1 MIAIKHRYTDTTL
14 CEFDVETVKQA
25 TEKGKANL
33 YGADLRGA
41 DLRGA
46 DLYGADLRGAYLD
59 GANLDGANLYGAYLS
74 GANLDG
80 ANLRCVNLD
89 GANLRCVNLDGANLY
104 GAYLDGANL
113 DGANL
118 DGANLYGAYL
128 SGADLDGEK
137 LTKSPLVITGLRY
150 WCLISDGYMRLG
162 CKRFTHEEW
171 AEFSDDEIEKM
182 DSCALEF
189 WKQWKESLL
198 AMCKAHAVKPVEEK

>member
-33 YGADLRGA
+33 
-41 DLRGA
+41 
-46 DLYGADLRGAYLD
+46 
-59 GANLDGANLYGAYLS
+59 DGANLYGA
-74 GANLDG
+74 NLDG
-80 ANLRCVNLD
+80 AYLH
-89 GANLRCVNLDGANLY
+89 GANLRGANLY
-104 GAYLDGANL
+104 GANLYGANL

-118 DGANLYGAYL
+118 DGANLRGANLYGANLDGAYL
-128 SGADLDGEK
+128 RGANLDGAYLRGAYLDGEK

>member
-33 YGADLRGA
+33 DGAYLSGA
-41 DLRGA
+41 NLDGA
-46 DLYGADLRGAYLD
+46 ILCGADLRGAYLD
-59 GANLDGANLYGAYLS
+59 GADLDGANLYGA
-74 GANLDG
+74 N
-80 ANLRCVNLD
+80 
-89 GANLRCVNLDGANLY
+89 
-104 GAYLDGANL
+104 
-113 DGANL
+113 
-118 DGANLYGAYL
+118 L

>member
-33 YGADLRGA
+33 SGADLRGA

-46 DLYGADLRGAYLD
+46 DLSGADLYGANLYGAYLSGANLDGANLYGADLRGAYLD

-80 ANLRCVNLD
+80 AN
-89 GANLRCVNLDGANLY
+89 
-104 GAYLDGANL
+104 
-113 DGANL
+113 
-118 DGANLYGAYL
+118 L

>member
-25 TEKGKANL
+25 AERGKANL
-33 YGADLRGA
+33 RD
-41 DLRGA
+41 
-46 DLYGADLRGAYLD
+46 
-59 GANLDGANLYGAYLS
+59 ANLDGANLYGANLR
-74 GANLDG
+74 GAN
-80 ANLRCVNLD
+80 
-89 GANLRCVNLDGANLY
+89 
-104 GAYLDGANL
+104 
-113 DGANL
+113 
-118 DGANLYGAYL
+118 
-128 SGADLDGEK
+128 LDGEK
-137 LTKSPLVITGLRY
+137 LTKSPLVVTGLRY

-182 DSCALEF
+182 DRCALEF

>member
-1 MIAIKHRYTDTTL
+1 MVPL
-14 CEFDVETVKQA
+14 
-25 TEKGKANL
+25 N
-33 YGADLRGA
+33 DLRGA
-41 DLRGA
+41 N
-46 DLYGADLRGAYLD
+46 LRGAYLR
-59 GANLDGANLYGAYLS
+59 GAN
-74 GANLDG
+74 
-80 ANLRCVNLD
+80 
-89 GANLRCVNLDGANLY
+89 
-104 GAYLDGANL
+104 
-113 DGANL
+113 
-118 DGANLYGAYL
+118 
-128 SGADLDGEK
+128 LDGEK

>member
-25 TEKGKANL
+25 TEKGKADL
-33 YGADLRGA
+33 RGADLRGA

-46 DLYGADLRGAYLD
+46 DLRGANLYGANLYGANLRGAYLRGADLRGA
-59 GANLDGANLYGAYLS
+59 NLYGVDLYGANLYG
-74 GANLDG
+74 
-80 ANLRCVNLD
+80 V
-89 GANLRCVNLDGANLY
+89 
-104 GAYLDGANL
+104 
-113 DGANL
+113 
-118 DGANLYGAYL
+118 
-128 SGADLDGEK
+128 DLDGEK

>member
-1 MIAIKHRYTDTTL
+1 MIAIKHHYTDTTL

-33 YGADLRGA
+33 RGANLRGA
-41 DLRGA
+41 DLSGANLRGANLRGA
-46 DLYGADLRGAYLD
+46 DLDCAD
-59 GANLDGANLYGAYLS
+59 LS
-74 GANLDG
+74 GAN
-80 ANLRCVNLD
+80 
-89 GANLRCVNLDGANLY
+89 
-104 GAYLDGANL
+104 
-113 DGANL
+113 
-118 DGANLYGAYL
+118 
-128 SGADLDGEK
+128 LDGEK

-198 AMCKAHAVKPVEEK
+198 AMCKAHAVKPVGEKK

>member
-33 YGADLRGA
+33 RGANLRGADLSGANLRGANLRGADLDCADLSGANLYFADLRGA
-41 DLRGA
+41 N
-46 DLYGADLRGAYLD
+46 LYC
-59 GANLDGANLYGAYLS
+59 ANLDCADLS
-74 GANLDG
+74 GAN
-80 ANLRCVNLD
+80 
-89 GANLRCVNLDGANLY
+89 
-104 GAYLDGANL
+104 
-113 DGANL
+113 
-118 DGANLYGAYL
+118 
-128 SGADLDGEK
+128 LDGEK

>member
-33 YGADLRGA
+33 HGANLYGADLRGA
-41 DLRGA
+41 NLYGA
-46 DLYGADLRGAYLD
+46 DLYGADLY
-59 GANLDGANLYGAYLS
+59 
-74 GANLDG
+74 
-80 ANLRCVNLD
+80 
-89 GANLRCVNLDGANLY
+89 
-104 GAYLDGANL
+104 
-113 DGANL
+113 
-118 DGANLYGAYL
+118 
-128 SGADLDGEK
+128 GADLDGEK
-137 LTKSPLVITGLRY
+137 LTKSPLTITGLRY

-198 AMCKAHAVKPVEEK
+198 AMCKAHAVKPVEEKK